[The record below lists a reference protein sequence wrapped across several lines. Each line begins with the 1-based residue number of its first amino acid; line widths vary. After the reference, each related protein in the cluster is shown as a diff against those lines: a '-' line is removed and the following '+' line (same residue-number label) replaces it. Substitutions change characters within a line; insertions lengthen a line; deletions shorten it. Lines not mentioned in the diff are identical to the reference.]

1 MEGTNNL
8 KEMISN
14 MRMNIRKALDCRSIA
29 TESRMKNKRLFW

>member
-14 MRMNIRKALDCRSIA
+14 MRVNLSKALDYRSIA
-29 TESRMKNKRLFW
+29 TGSRMKNKRLV